1 MLTASEYVYKIYY
14 NIDISIYVFVYNTNI
29 LEKVFDRL
37 KTKFNKNCD
46 FISEYE

>member
-14 NIDISIYVFVYNTNI
+14 NIDIGTYRYNTNI

-37 KTKFNKNCD
+37 KKKFNKICD